1 MTSPILLVARQEF
14 LNGVRSK
21 WFIIATVGLPFMMAF
36 FTGLTFIFVSAQ
48 GDQPIRIVL
57 VDESGA
63 IGDRLADEFPERFSG
78 GEKKIEIDNVAINKL
93 VDMDKIFA
101 DLQTKVREREI
112 DGYIALEK
120 DFLDS
125 GDASYFAMAV
135 SNLDLNARLTRS
147 LSRLIQHSRLAEYGI
162 DDARASELLLST
174 RLKTFKVTEEGF
186 ERGGL
191 QTFMFVYV
199 LGWMLYMTVII
210 YGSAVGRAVLEEK
223 LSRIVEVMLAT
234 VRPFQLLAGKV
245 LGVGCVGLVQVS
257 VWLLFGFVLLAARGL
272 LFGGMGDIGEF
283 LAEGPTVSP
292 LLVPMFLIWFLIG
305 YFFYAL
311 IYAAIAAIVGN
322 EQEAQQFQI
331 PITFLLLLPLISPT
345 YIIQHPE
352 SVYAKVVSMIPFFS
366 PIVMFMRSSVL
377 MPHWTEFVAS
387 FTISG
392 LSILGMLWLT
402 ARIYR
407 IGILSYGK
415 RPSLREIVRWVTS
428 Y

>member
-1 MTSPILLVARQEF
+1 MHSPILIVARQEF

-21 WFIIATVGLPFMMAF
+21 WFVVATVGLPLMMAF
-36 FTGLTFIFVSAQ
+36 FTGLTYVFVSAQ
-48 GDQPIRIVL
+48 GDRTIRIVL
-57 VDESGA
+57 VDESRA
-63 IGDRLADEFPERFSG
+63 IADRLAEEFPEKFDT
-78 GEKKIEIDNVAINKL
+78 GEKKIEIDSVSINTL
-93 VDMDKIFA
+93 VDMEKVFE
-101 DLQTKVREREI
+101 DLRQKVREREI
-112 DGYIALEK
+112 DGYISLEK
-120 DFLDS
+120 DFLDT
-125 GDASYFAMAV
+125 GKASYFAIAV
-135 SNLDLNARLTRS
+135 SNLDLNARLTRA
-147 LSRLIQHSRLAEYGI
+147 LSQLAQRSRLAEYGVA
-162 DDARASELLLST
+162 DARARELLDPAYLE
-174 RLKTFKVTEEGF
+174 TFKVTEEGF

-191 QTFMFVYV
+191 QTFLLVYF
-199 LGWMLYMTVII
+199 LGWVLYMTVII
-210 YGSAVGRAVLEEK
+210 YGSAIGRAILEEK

-234 VRPFQLLAGKV
+234 IRPFQLLAGKV

-257 VWLLFGFVLLAARGL
+257 VWLLFGLVLLAARGL
-272 LFGGMGDIGEF
+272 LFGEMGEVGEF
-283 LAEGPTVSP
+283 LAEGPNVSP
-292 LLVPMFLIWFLIG
+292 WLIPTFLVWFLIG

-311 IYAAIAAIVGN
+311 LYAAIAAIVGN
-322 EQEAQQFQI
+322 EQEAQQFQV

-352 SVYAKVVSMIPFFS
+352 SFYAKVLSMIPFFS

-377 MPHWTEFVAS
+377 MPHWTEFAAS

-415 RPSLREIVRWVTS
+415 RPSLRELARWVIS